1 VQQRIG
7 IIDLG
12 SNTTR
17 LIVMSYTPHH
27 SFKLVDEVRETVRL
41 AEGADIDGSLQPA
54 PMDRGV
60 AAMKLFHNFCAST
73 DVDTVVPTATSAV
86 REATNRAEF
95 LARVE
100 QEAGL
105 QLRVLSGEEE
115 AYYGYLGVVNSL
127 AVNNAFVI
135 DIGGGSTEVSM
146 IRGRGLVRSV
156 SQPIGALR
164 LAERYVRSDPISKKD
179 FKALEQAVAERFAD
193 MDWLQEG
200 HGSTLAGVGG
210 TIRALGK
217 IDQKA
222 RNYSFDRIHAYTFT
236 RERLDDMVEMLRG
249 MTLAE
254 RERVPGLNA
263 DRADLVL
270 PGALIVRQVMRQGG
284 FEELTVSGQ
293 GVREGLF
300 YEHFLVGETPPLL
313 LDMRGFSVQN
323 LARVYNYETIHA
335 AKVRELALALFD
347 QTASL
352 HGYGPW
358 ERELLGYAATIHDIG
373 VAVGYYDHHKHGE
386 YLVLN
391 ASLQGFSHREI
402 VLLALLVRYHRK
414 GNVSVKA
421 YSDILNASD
430 EQRVARL
437 ASLLRIAEYLERRKS
452 QVVQG
457 LHVEIG
463 DTVRVVTQA
472 DDDASVEIWD
482 ANRRSD
488 LFAQAFG
495 RAIEIV

>member
-1 VQQRIG
+1 
-7 IIDLG
+7 
-12 SNTTR
+12 
-17 LIVMSYTPHH
+17 
-27 SFKLVDEVRETVRL
+27 KE
-41 AEGADIDGSLQPA
+41 
-54 PMDRGV
+54 
-60 AAMKLFHNFCAST
+60 
-73 DVDTVVPTATSAV
+73 
-86 REATNRAEF
+86 
-95 LARVE
+95 
-100 QEAGL
+100 
-105 QLRVLSGEEE
+105 
-115 AYYGYLGVVNSL
+115 
-127 AVNNAFVI
+127 
-135 DIGGGSTEVSM
+135 
-146 IRGRGLVRSV
+146 
-156 SQPIGALR
+156 
-164 LAERYVRSDPISKKD
+164 
-179 FKALEQAVAERFAD
+179 FKALEQAVAECFAD

-200 HGSTLAGVGG
+200 HGLMLAGVGG